1 LDRKTG
7 SWDSQTSH
15 SPGPLATIQRQSTNQ
30 IKSKYYE
37 TNFNYFLAFSND
49 FMWK

>member
-15 SPGPLATIQRQSTNQ
+15 SPGPTVV
-30 IKSKYYE
+30 
-37 TNFNYFLAFSND
+37 FNLNID
-49 FMWK
+49 DVDK